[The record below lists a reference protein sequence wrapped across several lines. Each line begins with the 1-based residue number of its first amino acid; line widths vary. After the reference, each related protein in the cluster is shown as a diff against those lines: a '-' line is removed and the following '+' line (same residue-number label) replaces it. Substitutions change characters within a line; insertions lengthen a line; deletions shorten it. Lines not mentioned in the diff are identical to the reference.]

1 MCELQIEISNA
12 TENFRRGGETVLRVR
27 GGGGEEGVGVGESF
41 SDVSSI
47 SIASSLTISGASSFC
62 FFLVWSSTEEIVSV

>member
-1 MCELQIEISNA
+1 MCELQIGISNA
-12 TENFRRGGETVLRVR
+12 TENFRRGGETVFRVR
-27 GGGGEEGVGVGESF
+27 GGGGEEGVGVDESF
-41 SDVSSI
+41 SVSI